1 MSDNRTIRELSRLDG
16 RVYVY
21 LADEAAG
28 RRFLAAAEAE
38 GFAFPDGAAPT
49 QRHAAQIMAVNA
61 DGTLH
66 YVGAAGRIAF
76 GAGVERMGASPL
88 LRVDFQRYA
97 AGEQHYLL

>member
-49 QRHAAQIMAVNA
+49 QRHAAQIMA
-61 DGTLH
+61 
-66 YVGAAGRIAF
+66 F